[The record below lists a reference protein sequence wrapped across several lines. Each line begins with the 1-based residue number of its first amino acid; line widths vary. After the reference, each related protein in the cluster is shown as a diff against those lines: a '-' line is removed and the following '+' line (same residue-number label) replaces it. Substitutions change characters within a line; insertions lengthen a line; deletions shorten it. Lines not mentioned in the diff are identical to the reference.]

1 MLIHNWFI
9 KTFNTYF
16 IIWYDILTYI
26 GNQKDV
32 SNMRVNWLS
41 KIADNVFRNF
51 NWKTTLIITIAIYF
65 HLVFARFKALGF
77 FVAPMMATN
86 KSNYDKRIHHHGYDS
101 VDIPC
106 SLFKYY
112 MNELVSKCVQPYCW
126 IFDNI
131 LCARSHLTYD
141 RMCDKIK
148 RAAINKREKWKTI
161 GKNEHTTT
169 TACMEVRIDVVVWL
183 LLYSIYGCITF
194 IVFK

>member
-1 MLIHNWFI
+1 M
-9 KTFNTYF
+9 
-16 IIWYDILTYI
+16 
-26 GNQKDV
+26 
-32 SNMRVNWLS
+32 
-41 KIADNVFRNF
+41 
-51 NWKTTLIITIAIYF
+51 IITIVVYF
-65 HLVFARFKALGF
+65 GISVGFRVCFQDLGF

-86 KSNYDKRIHHHGYDS
+86 KSNHDKRIHHHGYES
-101 VDIPC
+101 VYIPC

-112 MNELVSKCVQPYCW
+112 MYELVSKCVQPYCW

-161 GKNEHTTT
+161 GKMNTTT
-169 TACMEVRIDVVVWL
+169 MACMEVRIDVVVWL
-183 LLYSIYGCITF
+183 FLLYSIYGCITF